1 MNIAPNGRNL
11 FYERTSRNVSVVER
25 MYFKLI
31 FLITPQLFMQRQC
44 EFVVFWKSNIILVG
58 MKGHIVPNCLMTVRC
73 VRRKKEE
80 KDKCNLF
87 FFNHSTVEILIFC
100 FQGARLSSHFQVVM
114 SNSCPGFL
122 KVFRFFYCFHSFSA
136 QGLYLAKNVFVCL
149 LCHFTLSCES
159 FMHKKRHLKVL

>member
-25 MYFKLI
+25 MYFTLI

-44 EFVVFWKSNIILVG
+44 EFVVFWKSNIALVG

-80 KDKCNLF
+80 KDKYNLF
-87 FFNHSTVEILIFC
+87 FSITV
-100 FQGARLSSHFQVVM
+100 Q
-114 SNSCPGFL
+114 
-122 KVFRFFYCFHSFSA
+122 
-136 QGLYLAKNVFVCL
+136 
-149 LCHFTLSCES
+149 
-159 FMHKKRHLKVL
+159 